1 MSTPRVIL
9 ITGASGGIGRAC
21 AIGLSNTFPTA
32 GDDRPLVL
40 ILSGRREAELQA
52 TANETREGTTTE
64 IVVGDVSKE
73 EDVESMFKLVKE
85 KYGRVDVVFNVG
97 HPRSVQAGRYADE
110 AERWCGPAQGIRA
123 GRLGHDKVPTGDG
136 RQRHVCRSGAW
147 RPELLRSAGIGV
159 DASVRKRPSRS

>member
-32 GDDRPLVL
+32 SDDRPLVL
-40 ILSGRREAELQA
+40 ILSGRREGELQA
-52 TANETREGTTTE
+52 TAKETREGTTTE

-97 HPRSVQAGRYADE
+97 CTRSDLRNKLMGR
-110 AERWCGPAQGIRA
+110 
-123 GRLGHDKVPTGDG
+123 T
-136 RQRHVCRSGAW
+136 
-147 RPELLRSAGIGV
+147 PELTCSRVLRWKTRMRRNS
-159 DASVRKRPSRS
+159 DR